1 MRRLSLFLAGSA
13 LAVVALLIHS
23 WQPTQ
28 PGADELEPSPA
39 AGEKSVPIAFERGQ
53 LERQPVIPGVD
64 PAGSNEDGDPESS
77 LVEAHDRIEVVDP
90 SGAPLPGA
98 VAIVESDPGSRIGF
112 PADGRG
118 WIALPPEMGTRTLTV
133 AAPGH
138 HPETLRGV
146 HGQVPVVLSPGMHVQ
161 VQVTTGWQRLTEGFP
176 GTSIE
181 DGFGARL
188 EPPRVSGSDPFEEPD
203 VPTVEL
209 RLPDGTT
216 RDIALGDLHDQL
228 ESALSPEGLA
238 SFLVLEPGEYGFDVT
253 FVLVPDWTSD
263 RRYHSTFRARPEVV
277 VRPGEAEQYFRVQ
290 LPEYVLDRCLEVFE
304 QESGGGGD

>member
-1 MRRLSLFLAGSA
+1 
-13 LAVVALLIHS
+13 
-23 WQPTQ
+23 
-28 PGADELEPSPA
+28 
-39 AGEKSVPIAFERGQ
+39 
-53 LERQPVIPGVD
+53 
-64 PAGSNEDGDPESS
+64 
-77 LVEAHDRIEVVDP
+77 
-90 SGAPLPGA
+90 
-98 VAIVESDPGSRIGF
+98 
-112 PADGRG
+112 
-118 WIALPPEMGTRTLTV
+118 
-133 AAPGH
+133 
-138 HPETLRGV
+138 
-146 HGQVPVVLSPGMHVQ
+146 
-161 VQVTTGWQRLTEGFP
+161 
-176 GTSIE
+176 
-181 DGFGARL
+181 L